1 MKKIRLVD
9 QTEIEIY
16 NITQSG
22 DTLQIDILNGD
33 ATALEETFKDAD
45 NLSVIQYYVEEDL
58 MIAYARFDQLQSYVK
73 RMSQVLAVDYTIE
86 DETTDSGFAETNSKN
101 FQKVKNYYN
110 RGLWDIDRVYSA
122 VGKWITE
129 AEYKEITGFTYP
141 DKE

>member
-22 DTLQIDILNGD
+22 DTLQIDILNGN

-86 DETTDSGFAETNSKN
+86 DETTDSGFAETKADVLTVTLAKLPKIVDVANQTDQN
-101 FQKVKNYYN
+101 TA
-110 RGLWDIDRVYSA
+110 DIDYIA
-122 VGKWITE
+122 ME
-129 AEYKEITGFTYP
+129 TGVNV
-141 DKE
+141 

>member
-45 NLSVIQYYVEEDL
+45 NLSVIQYYVGEDL
-58 MIAYARFDQLQSYVK
+58 MIAYARFD
-73 RMSQVLAVDYTIE
+73 
-86 DETTDSGFAETNSKN
+86 
-101 FQKVKNYYN
+101 
-110 RGLWDIDRVYSA
+110 
-122 VGKWITE
+122 
-129 AEYKEITGFTYP
+129 
-141 DKE
+141 

>member
-45 NLSVIQYYVEEDL
+45 NLSVIQYYVEEDM
-58 MIAYARFDQLQSYVK
+58 MIAYARFDQLQSYTK
-73 RMSQVLAVDYTIE
+73 RMGQVLAVDYTIE
-86 DETTDSGFAETNSKN
+86 DETTDSGFAETKADVLTVTLAKLPKIESVED
-101 FQKVKNYYN
+101 QTEQC
-110 RGLWDIDRVYSA
+110 RADIDYIA
-122 VGKWITE
+122 ME
-129 AEYKEITGFTYP
+129 TGVNV
-141 DKE
+141 

>member
-73 RMSQVLAVDYTIE
+73 RISQVLAVDYTIE
-86 DETTDSGFAETNSKN
+86 DETTDSGFAETKADVLTVTLAKLPKIVDVANQTDQN
-101 FQKVKNYYN
+101 TA
-110 RGLWDIDRVYSA
+110 DIDYIA
-122 VGKWITE
+122 ME
-129 AEYKEITGFTYP
+129 TGVNV
-141 DKE
+141 

>member
-58 MIAYARFDQLQSYVK
+58 MIAYARFDQLQSYTK
-73 RMSQVLAVDYTIE
+73 RMGQVLAVDYTIE
-86 DETTDSGFAETNSKN
+86 DETTDSGFAETKADVLTVTLAKLPKIESVEDETE
-101 FQKVKNYYN
+101 QC
-110 RGLWDIDRVYSA
+110 RADIDYIA
-122 VGKWITE
+122 ME
-129 AEYKEITGFTYP
+129 TGVNV
-141 DKE
+141 

>member
-33 ATALEETFKDAD
+33 ATALEEIFKDAD

-58 MIAYARFDQLQSYVK
+58 MIAYARFDQLQSYTK
-73 RMSQVLAVDYTIE
+73 RMGQVLAVDYTIE
-86 DETTDSGFAETNSKN
+86 DETTDSGFAETKADVLTVTLAKLPKIEAVED
-101 FQKVKNYYN
+101 QTEQN
-110 RGLWDIDRVYSA
+110 RADIDYIA
-122 VGKWITE
+122 ME
-129 AEYKEITGFTYP
+129 TGVNV
-141 DKE
+141 

>member
-45 NLSVIQYYVEEDL
+45 NLSVIQYYIEEDL
-58 MIAYARFDQLQSYVK
+58 MTAYARFDQLQSYTK
-73 RMSQVLAVDYTIE
+73 RMGQVLAVDYTIE
-86 DETTDSGFAETNSKN
+86 DETTDSGFAETKADVLTVTLEKLPKIVDVANQTDQN
-101 FQKVKNYYN
+101 TA
-110 RGLWDIDRVYSA
+110 DIDYIA
-122 VGKWITE
+122 ME
-129 AEYKEITGFTYP
+129 TGVNV
-141 DKE
+141 

>member
-45 NLSVIQYYVEEDL
+45 NLSVIQYYVGEDL
-58 MIAYARFDQLQSYVK
+58 MIAYARFDQLQSYTK
-73 RMSQVLAVDYTIE
+73 RMGQVLAVDYTIE
-86 DETTDSGFAETNSKN
+86 DETTDSGFAETKADVLTVTLAKLPKIVEVANQTDQN
-101 FQKVKNYYN
+101 TA
-110 RGLWDIDRVYSA
+110 DIDYIA
-122 VGKWITE
+122 ME
-129 AEYKEITGFTYP
+129 TGVNV
-141 DKE
+141 

>member
-73 RMSQVLAVDYTIE
+73 RMSQVLAVDHTIE
-86 DETTDSGFAETNSKN
+86 DETTDSGFAETKADVLTVTLAKLPKIVDVANQTDQN
-101 FQKVKNYYN
+101 TA
-110 RGLWDIDRVYSA
+110 DIDYIA
-122 VGKWITE
+122 ME
-129 AEYKEITGFTYP
+129 TGVNV
-141 DKE
+141 

>member
-58 MIAYARFDQLQSYVK
+58 MIAYARFDQLQSYTK
-73 RMSQVLAVDYTIE
+73 RMGQVLAVDYTIE
-86 DETTDSGFAETNSKN
+86 DETTDSGFAETKADVLTVTLAKLPKIESVED
-101 FQKVKNYYN
+101 QTEHC
-110 RGLWDIDRVYSA
+110 RADIDYIA
-122 VGKWITE
+122 ME
-129 AEYKEITGFTYP
+129 TGVNV
-141 DKE
+141 

>member
-33 ATALEETFKDAD
+33 ASTLEETFKDSD
-45 NLSVIQYYVEEDL
+45 NLSVIQYYIEEDL

-86 DETTDSGFAETNSKN
+86 DETTDSGFAETKADVLTVTLAKLPKIVDVANQTDQN
-101 FQKVKNYYN
+101 TA
-110 RGLWDIDRVYSA
+110 DIDYIA
-122 VGKWITE
+122 ME
-129 AEYKEITGFTYP
+129 TGVNV
-141 DKE
+141 

>member
-45 NLSVIQYYVEEDL
+45 NLSVIQYYIEEDL
-58 MIAYARFDQLQSYVK
+58 MIAYARFDQLQSYTK
-73 RMSQVLAVDYTIE
+73 RMGQVLAVDYTIE
-86 DETTDSGFAETNSKN
+86 DETTDSGFAETKADVLTVTLAKLPKIVAVANQSAQN
-101 FQKVKNYYN
+101 TA
-110 RGLWDIDRVYSA
+110 DIDYIA
-122 VGKWITE
+122 ME
-129 AEYKEITGFTYP
+129 TGVNV
-141 DKE
+141 

>member
-45 NLSVIQYYVEEDL
+45 NLSVIQYYIEEDL
-58 MIAYARFDQLQSYVK
+58 MIAYARFDQLQSYTK
-73 RMSQVLAVDYTIE
+73 IMGQVLAVDYTIE
-86 DETTDSGFAETNSKN
+86 DETTDSGFAETKADVLTVTLAKLPKIVDVANQTDQN
-101 FQKVKNYYN
+101 TA
-110 RGLWDIDRVYSA
+110 DIDYIA
-122 VGKWITE
+122 ME
-129 AEYKEITGFTYP
+129 TGVNV
-141 DKE
+141 

>member
-86 DETTDSGFAETNSKN
+86 DETTDSDFAETKADVLTVTLAKLPKIVDVANQTDQN
-101 FQKVKNYYN
+101 TA
-110 RGLWDIDRVYSA
+110 DIDYIA
-122 VGKWITE
+122 ME
-129 AEYKEITGFTYP
+129 TGVNV
-141 DKE
+141 

>member
-45 NLSVIQYYVEEDL
+45 NLSVIQYYVGEDL
-58 MIAYARFDQLQSYVK
+58 MIAYARFDQLQSYTK
-73 RMSQVLAVDYTIE
+73 RMGQVLAVDYTIE
-86 DETTDSGFAETNSKN
+86 DETTDSGFAETKADVLTVTLAKLPKIESVED
-101 FQKVKNYYN
+101 QTEQC
-110 RGLWDIDRVYSA
+110 RADIDYIA
-122 VGKWITE
+122 ME
-129 AEYKEITGFTYP
+129 TGVNV
-141 DKE
+141 

>member
-45 NLSVIQYYVEEDL
+45 NLSVIQYYVGEEL
-58 MIAYARFDQLQSYVK
+58 MIAYARFDQLQSYTK
-73 RMSQVLAVDYTIE
+73 RMGQVLAVDYTIE
-86 DETTDSGFAETNSKN
+86 DETTDSGFAETKADVLTVTLAKLPKIESVED
-101 FQKVKNYYN
+101 QTEQC
-110 RGLWDIDRVYSA
+110 RADIDYIA
-122 VGKWITE
+122 ME
-129 AEYKEITGFTYP
+129 TGVNV
-141 DKE
+141 

>member
-58 MIAYARFDQLQSYVK
+58 MIAYARFDQLQSYTK
-73 RMSQVLAVDYTIE
+73 RMGQVLSVDYTIE
-86 DETTDSGFAETNSKN
+86 DETTDSGFAETKADVLTVTLAKLPKIVDVANQTDQN
-101 FQKVKNYYN
+101 TA
-110 RGLWDIDRVYSA
+110 DIDYIA
-122 VGKWITE
+122 ME
-129 AEYKEITGFTYP
+129 TGVNV
-141 DKE
+141 

>member
-45 NLSVIQYYVEEDL
+45 NLSVIQYYVGEDL
-58 MIAYARFDQLQSYVK
+58 MIAYARFDQLQSYAK

-86 DETTDSGFAETNSKN
+86 DETTDSGFAETKADVLTVTLAKLPKIEAVEDQTEQNTA
-101 FQKVKNYYN
+101 
-110 RGLWDIDRVYSA
+110 DIDYIA
-122 VGKWITE
+122 ME
-129 AEYKEITGFTYP
+129 TGVNV
-141 DKE
+141 

>member
-45 NLSVIQYYVEEDL
+45 NLSVIQYYIEEDL
-58 MIAYARFDQLQSYVK
+58 MIAYARFDQLQSYTK
-73 RMSQVLAVDYTIE
+73 RMGQVLAVDYTIE
-86 DETTDSGFAETNSKN
+86 DETTDSGFAETKADVLTVTLAKLPKIVAVANQTDQSTA
-101 FQKVKNYYN
+101 
-110 RGLWDIDRVYSA
+110 DIDYIA
-122 VGKWITE
+122 ME
-129 AEYKEITGFTYP
+129 TGVNV
-141 DKE
+141 